1 MLSIALVGLTRSLRG
16 GRQDDSSDLSYS
28 RNNPYPHET
37 VVCLQPKLCPMPV
50 VDWSPILL
58 RRSALQSCIPTANVL
73 WPWHPG
79 LTVSF
84 QFSSFPPVAI
94 AWIVTITATYFIAAS
109 RSQYDMIGVLS
120 RKAKFVTSLEGGMS
134 VAIATKTN
142 SFRFGQVT

>member
-58 RRSALQSCIPTANVL
+58 RRSALQSVYPDCKCFVALASGLNCKFSVL
-73 WPWHPG
+73 GISTSRNRLNCDNNGYIFHRSIAQSVRHDRS
-79 LTVSF
+79 TVEK
-84 QFSSFPPVAI
+84 
-94 AWIVTITATYFIAAS
+94 
-109 RSQYDMIGVLS
+109 SQVRD
-120 RKAKFVTSLEGGMS
+120 
-134 VAIATKTN
+134 
-142 SFRFGQVT
+142 